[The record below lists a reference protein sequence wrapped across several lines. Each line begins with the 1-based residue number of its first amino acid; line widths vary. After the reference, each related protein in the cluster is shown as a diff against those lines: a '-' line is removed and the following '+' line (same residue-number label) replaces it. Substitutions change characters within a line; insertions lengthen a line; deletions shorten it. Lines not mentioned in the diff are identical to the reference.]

1 MKFTKTFTIRQYE
14 CGLDLK
20 LSLTSLLNIMQDVA
34 AEHSVLLNVSIL
46 DLFNRGLTWMLS
58 RYHISVER
66 YPNYMEKVIIKTWPS
81 TCEGYFT
88 LREYTM
94 ESEKGDI
101 LARMTSSFVV
111 YDIKA
116 KKIVQ
121 VEKHLPIENALI
133 KERAIDDKFP
143 SLQLPEKIDHSEE
156 IFVRKHDIDIN
167 RHVNNVAGI
176 EIAIESVPIDILLH
190 YDLSDAQITFKGQAF
205 YGDTLLSQCEVIPE
219 DDEYR
224 ILHHVLNKQGNTSIL
239 KMVTNW
245 VKKPH

>member
-1 MKFTKTFTIRQYE
+1 MKFTKSFIIRQYE

-20 LSLTSLLNIMQDVA
+20 LSFSSLMNMMQDVA

-81 TCEGYFT
+81 
-88 LREYTM
+88 
-94 ESEKGDI
+94 
-101 LARMTSSFVV
+101 
-111 YDIKA
+111 
-116 KKIVQ
+116 
-121 VEKHLPIENALI
+121 ALI

-143 SLQLPEKIDHSEE
+143 SLQLPEHIDHSLE
-156 IFVRKHDIDIN
+156 ICVRKHDIDIN

-176 EIAIESVPIDILLH
+176 EIAIESVPIEILLH

-205 YGDTLLSQCEVIPE
+205 YGDTLLSQCEIIPE
-219 DDEYR
+219 EDEFR
-224 ILHHVLNKQGNTSIL
+224 ILHHVLNKKENTSIL

-245 VKKPH
+245 VKKSH